1 MKNILVS
8 ESLLRGIVAHLE
20 GDAVDTAVIPVAES
34 LLRETIAYLEV
45 AVAAIYEPDSRA
57 AELAK
62 ELRGLLDGHGPS
74 D

>member
-1 MKNILVS
+1 MR
-8 ESLLRGIVAHLE
+8 RGREKICGV
-20 GDAVDTAVIPVAES
+20 GDAAGGLDERLIPAS

-57 AELAK
+57 AELAQ
-62 ELRGLLDGHGPS
+62 ELRELLDGHGPS